1 MEKQSYLSKS
11 RYLLLFLFALIVGS
25 GSAWADDLTIYNDAD
40 YSYEYVPFYGYGA
53 DAVQHD
59 QMIIPSTVLTTLDG
73 KKITSM
79 TFYYKTNESSGTNV
93 GNWTVSLA
101 ETNATTLSALDTTT
115 PLTQVYSGSITPN
128 TTDKTITITFDNG
141 YDYSGGNL
149 LVDFNHPNA
158 SGYKRFTFWC
168 VYVSPAP
175 AYSSGAQRNYLPK
188 TKFTYEDS
196 SVSGPALA
204 VFDGS
209 TKINSNSSYDFGN
222 GGMFATASA
231 TKTFTLKNAGTEAHT
246 ISVKSETGGFSP
258 SLSNGGVL
266 AAKSGN
272 TDGSITLT
280 LTMPAATASGVI
292 TLESSSDA
300 IDDFVINVSGTIRD
314 NNKIF
319 VDFTNK
325 DPKPEDW
332 TLDTGWSVNG
342 GGYATI
348 GNSEASVR
356 TSQIV
361 SSGENLIIR
370 YRGNN
375 SYWSSWGASYYP
387 SIKVYT
393 ATTGNGGGADWEQ
406 VGSTI
411 TGEDIGYNEWK
422 TTSFTIP
429 NTANYI
435 AITGKYIDIDAI
447 YGCQEPL
454 NVKPKNLGYSNVT
467 NSSAQLSWT
476 STASNFNIQYKATGD
491 ADWTTIENV
500 TANPYTLTGLSA
512 VTTYQVKVQA
522 DHGANGL
529 SDYTDAISFTTKPN
543 PVSSF
548 PYTENFNSLSS
559 DEIPAYWDNS
569 EGTTTTA
576 SYKWVYYAT
585 GHEGKCV
592 RFDSYNN
599 NSGRTNFLK
608 TRPFSFTEGQPM
620 RLSFWYKNPTGG
632 DFSVYASTDGGATYP
647 TELATG
653 LTGKSDW
660 TEKVIDIPAA
670 VYGNN
675 VVIVFKGTSNYG
687 SGDAYIYLDDVTIS
701 EKSNYA
707 MSITGSDV
715 SENTIAFGTVKN
727 TTTTKTFTIKNDGGS
742 ALTHVSV
749 VSSDAEV
756 FTVSDTDF
764 EIAKDGT
771 KEITVTFVKGVEKD
785 GGYSETIIV
794 SQANIATPIELTVTG
809 TYVAPTPATMN
820 VTIAEAAVGETVAF
834 GTVNKATTKTFKVS
848 NTGESTLNATIGL
861 SGANADKFTLSTT
874 SLEVAGGANETFT
887 VTFDSDDEDVAKT
900 ATVTLSAAGLD
911 NVAFNVTGTYS
922 NFWTED
928 FAAGTLPTGWVI
940 TPGSYSGDTYAWH
953 IGTFSDY
960 ENKTSM
966 AIAPTSTT
974 YNTIITPRLAA
985 KKDDVLNWDAYFNWS
1000 DEYMTVEWSNDGQ
1013 TGWTT
1018 IYDQYKPTDESVST
1032 RYYHKEMSFTAPA
1045 DGNYYLRFTSRYSN
1059 GIDNFSGFKL
1069 NPKTHD
1075 ASITAKS
1082 IPATGNQYVEYTATV
1097 TVNELLGKDDE
1108 VVTAEL
1114 WIGTTKVATEADVT
1128 LNASTTK
1135 LISLSFTPATAMSGD
1150 ATIKVYNGDESI
1162 NLTSDVQ
1169 AVTIAAATVL
1179 DEAVDPAITDGTLAS
1194 VVVKYT
1200 PADGWNTIAMPFALT
1215 DDILTDIFGAGYK
1228 IYEFKSFSENKISFA
1243 TATTFYAGYPYLVYV
1258 ENAPAQEDI
1267 KLQGVSVVTAK
1278 ADTYG
1283 GVTFQ
1288 SSYAPIAAGDLTG
1301 NYGVTSAGEI
1311 RKAGSGASL
1320 NGFRAYFTDVPA
1332 SARIFIDGEATGI
1345 GRITADGELQIKNVY
1360 NLNGQKVQNV
1370 KKGLYIVNGKKV
1382 VIK

>member
-1 MEKQSYLSKS
+1 MNVAIEATGGYTVKVGDGAASASIS
-11 RYLLLFLFALIVGS
+11 AFAVATDATTAI
-25 GSAWADDLTIYNDAD
+25 TIYQPAGSSNGTITLTATDASD
-40 YSYEYVPFYGYGA
+40 DSEVGTFTINASGTVRQEGKVYEDFANGEMHYDWSSVGY
-53 DAVQHD
+53 
-59 QMIIPSTVLTTLDG
+59 
-73 KKITSM
+73 
-79 TFYYKTNESSGTNV
+79 SSGWTSY
-93 GNWTVSLA
+93 NWTVSSGYVGYNAISSSYVGTFASPKLVFNEGEKVFF
-101 ETNATTLSALDTTT
+101 ETEKYSSSSSYSPSITIEYSTDGSSWTTIGSAYTDDTYDNWTQRSVTIPTASAKYIRFSGWYVKLRNIYGGTLPIEPKNLSVSRQGTSATMTWTAANTETAWQVFISTNENAINGDITPEDVATTPSYTFEN
-115 PLTQVYSGSITPN
+115 LTVGSTYYAWVRSNFGGGSYS
-128 TTDKTITITFDNG
+128 DWVKTSFSLIYT
-141 YDYSGGNL
+141 
-149 LVDFNHPNA
+149 
-158 SGYKRFTFWC
+158 
-168 VYVSPAP
+168 SPAP
-175 AYSSGAQRNYLPK
+175 TSVDGSGITNVTFGTGAEVVNNSTRPTSSPYYGNYSAQIGAITVGGTAAVDITFETGYTYGTVIWVDWNQNYEFEESEVVFRGTSTNASPTTLNAS
-188 TKFTYEDS
+188 FD
-196 SVSGPALA
+196 VPALQA
-204 VFDGS
+204 V
-209 TKINSNSSYDFGN
+209 GN
-222 GGMFATASA
+222 YRMR
-231 TKTFTLKNAGTEAHT
+231 
-246 ISVKSETGGFSP
+246 I
-258 SLSNGGVL
+258 
-266 AAKSGN
+266 AAA
-272 TDGSITLT
+272 D
-280 LTMPAATASGVI
+280 
-292 TLESSSDA
+292 
-300 IDDFVINVSGTIRD
+300 
-314 NNKIF
+314 
-319 VDFTNK
+319 
-325 DPKPEDW
+325 
-332 TLDTGWSVNG
+332 
-342 GGYATI
+342 
-348 GNSEASVR
+348 
-356 TSQIV
+356 
-361 SSGENLIIR
+361 
-370 YRGNN
+370 
-375 SYWSSWGASYYP
+375 SYYDD
-387 SIKVYT
+387 Y
-393 ATTGNGGGADWEQ
+393 
-406 VGSTI
+406 I
-411 TGEDIGYNEWK
+411 TNP
-422 TTSFTIP
+422 T
-429 NTANYI
+429 TANYT
-435 AITGKYIDIDAI
+435 A
-447 YGCQEPL
+447 
-454 NVKPKNLGYSNVT
+454 KNLHT
-467 NSSAQLSWT
+467 
-476 STASNFNIQYKATGD
+476 
-491 ADWTTIENV
+491 
-500 TANPYTLTGLSA
+500 
-512 VTTYQVKVQA
+512 
-522 DHGANGL
+522 
-529 SDYTDAISFTTKPN
+529 
-543 PVSSF
+543 
-548 PYTENFNSLSS
+548 
-559 DEIPAYWDNS
+559 
-569 EGTTTTA
+569 
-576 SYKWVYYAT
+576 
-585 GHEGKCV
+585 
-592 RFDSYNN
+592 
-599 NSGRTNFLK
+599 
-608 TRPFSFTEGQPM
+608 
-620 RLSFWYKNPTGG
+620 PTGG
-632 DFSVYASTDGGATYP
+632 YTVVHDYT
-647 TELATG
+647 L
-653 LTGKSDW
+653 
-660 TEKVIDIPAA
+660 KVKESSA
-670 VYGNN
+670 
-675 VVIVFKGTSNYG
+675 
-687 SGDAYIYLDDVTIS
+687 
-701 EKSNYA
+701 YA
-707 MSITGSDV
+707 MSISGSDV

-727 TTTTKTFTIKNDGGS
+727 TTTTKTFTIVNDGDN
-742 ALTHVSV
+742 ALTDVSV
-749 VSSDAEV
+749 VSSDNTI
-756 FTVSDTDF
+756 FTVSETDPF
-764 EIAKDGT
+764 DIVKDGS
-771 KEITVTFVKGVEKD
+771 KEITVTFVKGVAGD
-785 GGYSETIIV
+785 YSKKITI
-794 SQANIATPIELTVTG
+794 SQANIATPIELTVTA
-809 TYVAPTPATMN
+809 TYQAPTPATMN

>member
-25 GSAWADDLTIYNDAD
+25 GSAWATKTDNGNGTFTEDFAGSAIPDGWVLHGSLSHDTDRARSGKCLVATGTNIKTDYVVTPKLVGGSKISFYARPYNKSYAGYIGIYAVDGSGNLTGEKLGEISMSKTNSPAYAAFELTVPTGNQRVALDFYYAAMDDVTYTP
-40 YSYEYVPFYGYGA
+40 VPVTLGVYTDSEA
-53 DAVQHD
+53 TAAVQNGVNLDFGFITTAGSQTYYIKNQSAADWDNLAIGH
-59 QMIIPSTVLTTLDG
+59 TGNAVLSDVSATLAKNG
-73 KKITSM
+73 IVSFTITQAA
-79 TFYYKTNESSGTNV
+79 SGTTSDV
-93 GNWTVSLA
+93 V
-101 ETNATTLSALDTTT
+101 
-115 PLTQVYSGSITPN
+115 
-128 TTDKTITITFDNG
+128 TIT
-141 YDYSGGNL
+141 
-149 LVDFNHPNA
+149 
-158 SGYKRFTFWC
+158 
-168 VYVSPAP
+168 
-175 AYSSGAQRNYLPK
+175 
-188 TKFTYEDS
+188 
-196 SVSGPALA
+196 
-204 VFDGS
+204 
-209 TKINSNSSYDFGN
+209 
-222 GGMFATASA
+222 
-231 TKTFTLKNAGTEAHT
+231 AGTDQEFT
-246 ISVKSETGGFSP
+246 
-258 SLSNGGVL
+258 
-266 AAKSGN
+266 
-272 TDGSITLT
+272 
-280 LTMPAATASGVI
+280 
-292 TLESSSDA
+292 
-300 IDDFVINVSGTIRD
+300 INVSGTI
-314 NNKIF
+314 
-319 VDFTNK
+319 K
-325 DPKPEDW
+325 DPNKVYLDFSDGKIPE
-332 TLDTGWSVNG
+332 GWSSVAIG
-342 GGYATI
+342 SSASGYGSPWA
-348 GNSEASVR
+348 ASTGYISQSGSYSNYEWAF
-356 TSQIV
+356 TSPKMIFTEGETV
-361 SSGENLIIR
+361 LFETAKYGSSG
-370 YRGNN
+370 
-375 SYWSSWGASYYP
+375 SYTP
-387 SIKVYT
+387 SIKVQYSIDGSSWTTIGSAYT
-393 ATTGNGGGADWEQ
+393 DDTYGNWTTRSVVIPTADAKYIRFSGWYVKLRNIYGGTLPIEPKNLSVSRQGTSATMTWTAANTETAWQVFISTNENAINGDITPEDVATTPSYTFENLT
-406 VGSTI
+406 VGSTYYAWVRSNF
-411 TGEDIGYNEWK
+411 GGGSYSDWVK
-422 TTSFTIP
+422 TSFSLIYTSPAPTSVDGSGITNVTFGTGAEVVNNSTRP
-429 NTANYI
+429 TSSPYYGNYSAQIGAITVGGTAAVDITFETGYTYGTVIWVDWNQNYEFEESEVVFRGTSTNASPTTLNASFDVPALQAVGNYRMRIAAADSYYDDYITNPTTANYT
-435 AITGKYIDIDAI
+435 A
-447 YGCQEPL
+447 
-454 NVKPKNLGYSNVT
+454 KNLHT
-467 NSSAQLSWT
+467 
-476 STASNFNIQYKATGD
+476 
-491 ADWTTIENV
+491 
-500 TANPYTLTGLSA
+500 
-512 VTTYQVKVQA
+512 
-522 DHGANGL
+522 
-529 SDYTDAISFTTKPN
+529 
-543 PVSSF
+543 
-548 PYTENFNSLSS
+548 
-559 DEIPAYWDNS
+559 
-569 EGTTTTA
+569 
-576 SYKWVYYAT
+576 
-585 GHEGKCV
+585 
-592 RFDSYNN
+592 
-599 NSGRTNFLK
+599 
-608 TRPFSFTEGQPM
+608 
-620 RLSFWYKNPTGG
+620 PTGG
-632 DFSVYASTDGGATYP
+632 YTVVHDYT
-647 TELATG
+647 L
-653 LTGKSDW
+653 
-660 TEKVIDIPAA
+660 KVKESSA
-670 VYGNN
+670 
-675 VVIVFKGTSNYG
+675 
-687 SGDAYIYLDDVTIS
+687 
-701 EKSNYA
+701 YA
-707 MSITGSDV
+707 MSISGSDV

-727 TTTTKTFTIKNDGGS
+727 TTTTKTFTIVNDGDN
-742 ALTHVSV
+742 ALTDVSV
-749 VSSDAEV
+749 VSSDNAI
-756 FTVSDTDF
+756 FTVSETDPF
-764 EIAKDGT
+764 DIVKDGS
-771 KEITVTFVKGVEKD
+771 KEITVTFVKGVAGD
-785 GGYSETIIV
+785 YSKKITI
-794 SQANIATPIELTVTG
+794 SQANIATPIELTVTA
-809 TYVAPTPATMN
+809 TYQAPTPATMN

-1150 ATIKVYNGDESI
+1150 AYIKVYNGDESI

-1169 AVTIAAATVL
+1169 AVTIAAATIL
-1179 DEAVDPAITDGTLAS
+1179 DETVDPTITGSVTLAS

-1267 KLQGVSVVTAK
+1267 KLQSVSIVTAK

-1301 NYGVTSAGEI
+1301 NYGVTSDGEI

-1320 NGFRAYFTDVPA
+1320 NGFRAYFVNVPSNA

-1345 GRITADGELQIKNVY
+1345 GRITADGELQMENVY

>member
-25 GSAWADDLTIYNDAD
+25 GSAWATKTDNGNGTFTEDFAGSAIPDGWVLHGSLSHDTDRARSGKCLVATGTNIKTDYVVTPKLVGGSKISFYARPYNKSYAGYIGIYAVDGSGNLTGEKLGEISMSKTNSPAYAAFELTVPTGNQRVALDFYYAAMDDVTYTP
-40 YSYEYVPFYGYGA
+40 VPVTLGVYTDSEA
-53 DAVQHD
+53 TAAVQNGVNLDFGFITTAGSQTYYIKNQSAADWDNLAIGH
-59 QMIIPSTVLTTLDG
+59 TGNAVLSDVSATLAKNG
-73 KKITSM
+73 IVSFTITQAA
-79 TFYYKTNESSGTNV
+79 SGTTSDV
-93 GNWTVSLA
+93 V
-101 ETNATTLSALDTTT
+101 
-115 PLTQVYSGSITPN
+115 
-128 TTDKTITITFDNG
+128 TIT
-141 YDYSGGNL
+141 
-149 LVDFNHPNA
+149 
-158 SGYKRFTFWC
+158 
-168 VYVSPAP
+168 
-175 AYSSGAQRNYLPK
+175 
-188 TKFTYEDS
+188 
-196 SVSGPALA
+196 
-204 VFDGS
+204 
-209 TKINSNSSYDFGN
+209 
-222 GGMFATASA
+222 
-231 TKTFTLKNAGTEAHT
+231 AGTDQEFT
-246 ISVKSETGGFSP
+246 
-258 SLSNGGVL
+258 
-266 AAKSGN
+266 
-272 TDGSITLT
+272 
-280 LTMPAATASGVI
+280 
-292 TLESSSDA
+292 
-300 IDDFVINVSGTIRD
+300 INVSGTI
-314 NNKIF
+314 
-319 VDFTNK
+319 K
-325 DPKPEDW
+325 DPNKVYLDFSDGKIPE
-332 TLDTGWSVNG
+332 GWSSVAIG
-342 GGYATI
+342 SSASGYGSPWA
-348 GNSEASVR
+348 ASTGYISQSGSYSNYEWAF
-356 TSQIV
+356 TSPKMIFTEGETV
-361 SSGENLIIR
+361 LFETAKYGSSG
-370 YRGNN
+370 
-375 SYWSSWGASYYP
+375 SYTP
-387 SIKVYT
+387 SIKVQYSIDGSSWTTIGSAYT
-393 ATTGNGGGADWEQ
+393 DDTYGNWTTRSVVIPTADAKYIRFSGWYVKLRNIYGGTLPIEPKNLSVSRQGTSATMTWTAANTETAWQVFISTNENAINGDITPEDVATTPSYTFENLT
-406 VGSTI
+406 VGSTYYAWVRSNF
-411 TGEDIGYNEWK
+411 GGGSYSDWVK
-422 TTSFTIP
+422 TSFSLIYTSPAPTSVDGSGITNVTFGTGAEVVNNSTRP
-429 NTANYI
+429 TSSPYYGNYSAQIGAITVGGTAAVDITFETGYTYGTVIWVDWNQNYEFEESEVVFRGTSTNASPTTLNASFDVPALQAVGNYRMRIAAADSYYDDYITNPTTANYT
-435 AITGKYIDIDAI
+435 A
-447 YGCQEPL
+447 
-454 NVKPKNLGYSNVT
+454 KNLHT
-467 NSSAQLSWT
+467 
-476 STASNFNIQYKATGD
+476 
-491 ADWTTIENV
+491 
-500 TANPYTLTGLSA
+500 
-512 VTTYQVKVQA
+512 
-522 DHGANGL
+522 
-529 SDYTDAISFTTKPN
+529 
-543 PVSSF
+543 
-548 PYTENFNSLSS
+548 
-559 DEIPAYWDNS
+559 
-569 EGTTTTA
+569 
-576 SYKWVYYAT
+576 
-585 GHEGKCV
+585 
-592 RFDSYNN
+592 
-599 NSGRTNFLK
+599 
-608 TRPFSFTEGQPM
+608 
-620 RLSFWYKNPTGG
+620 PTGG
-632 DFSVYASTDGGATYP
+632 YTVVHDYT
-647 TELATG
+647 L
-653 LTGKSDW
+653 
-660 TEKVIDIPAA
+660 KVKESSA
-670 VYGNN
+670 
-675 VVIVFKGTSNYG
+675 
-687 SGDAYIYLDDVTIS
+687 
-701 EKSNYA
+701 YA
-707 MSITGSDV
+707 MSISGSDV

-727 TTTTKTFTIKNDGGS
+727 TTTTKTFTIVNDGDN
-742 ALTHVSV
+742 ALTDVSV
-749 VSSDAEV
+749 VSSDNTI
-756 FTVSDTDF
+756 FTVSETDPF
-764 EIAKDGT
+764 DIVKDGS
-771 KEITVTFVKGVEKD
+771 KEITVTFVKGVAGD
-785 GGYSETIIV
+785 YSKKITI
-794 SQANIATPIELTVTG
+794 SQANIATPIELTVTA
-809 TYVAPTPATMN
+809 TYQAPTPATMN